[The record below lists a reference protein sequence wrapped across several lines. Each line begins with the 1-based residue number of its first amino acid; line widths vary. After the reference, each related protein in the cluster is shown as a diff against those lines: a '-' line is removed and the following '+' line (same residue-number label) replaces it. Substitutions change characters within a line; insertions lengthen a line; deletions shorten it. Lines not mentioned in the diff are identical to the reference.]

1 MISGLI
7 KYSQIYV
14 SGPHI
19 ENLEYWKKLG
29 ANVSIHNGKIA
40 EEVDVIFLA
49 IKPHILPTAIA
60 NIYDTVQ
67 DCQKVHNKLFVSIL
81 AGITL
86 EQLEHVISLLFSCA
100 ICNYLLLCRL

>member
-1 MISGLI
+1 M
-7 KYSQIYV
+7 
-14 SGPHI
+14 
-19 ENLEYWKKLG
+19 G
-29 ANVSIHNGKIA
+29 ANITTDNGKVA

-60 NIYDTVQ
+60 NIYDTVS

-86 EQLEHVISLLFSCA
+86 SALENVSKKNVKIFILIDKIA
-100 ICNYLLLCRL
+100 